1 MTTLCILLGALL
13 LATLLFYRG
22 AGLWAWVLPTALAFG
37 YWVWR
42 GIDSPVLFTVLASIF
57 VFLALLFGVVPVRR
71 ALVSRHVL
79 RLLAPIFPRMS
90 DTERTAL
97 EAGTV
102 WWDAELFSGAPD
114 WRKLVGFQPKPLSER
129 EKRFLDGPCEELCRK
144 LDDWKIHQEAG
155 LSPEILDFIKKNG
168 FMGMIIPEEFG
179 GLGFSAIA
187 NSSVVTKVS
196 SRSVTAAVIIMVPNS
211 LGPAELLRHYGT
223 DEQKTRWLPRLAR
236 GEEVPCFSLT
246 EPAAGSDAGGLT
258 SKGVVCKGTW
268 EGKEVLGMRLTWD
281 KRYSTLGPIATLIG
295 LAFRLH
301 DPDHLIGDRTDLG
314 ITVALVPSNIP
325 GVDHKRLHDPL
336 SIPFINGPTVGKD
349 VFLPLDYIIGG
360 PKMAGQGWRMLMEC
374 LSAGRSISLPGLA
387 TGAAQWCTRVT
398 GAYASIR
405 EQFGLAI
412 GRFEGIEAPL
422 ARIGG
427 TTYWLNAMRWLTA
440 GAVDAGGKP
449 AVISAIA
456 KAWST
461 EAMRRVVNDAM
472 DIQGGAGISRGP
484 RNTLAHVYQ
493 AVPIGIT
500 VEGANILTRSMIVFG
515 QGAIRCHPF
524 ALKEMQA
531 ALAGDV
537 SGFDEAFFGHV
548 GFIFRNAA
556 RSLLLGLTGGAL
568 AGSPRGGE
576 AGKAFR
582 KLSRFSAAFTLTADF
597 AMGTLGGGLK
607 RKEMLSG
614 RLADALAWMYIGSAA
629 VKKFVAEGEP
639 ARDQPLLRW
648 ATAEAVWQAQ
658 EALRS
663 VVRNLPSR
671 PVAWMLRMLVFPL
684 GGRLSPP
691 DDRLCG
697 KVARALL
704 DGGET
709 RVALSRDIFLPPESD
724 PALGRLERA
733 LRLTVEC
740 QLSRE
745 RMREAIKAKVLPRL
759 EERELYDMAVIK
771 SVITADQARRLKE
784 AAEARWDAVQ
794 VDAFEPEDYRALRG

>member
-1 MTTLCILLGALL
+1 MTLDLLLGALL
-13 LATLLFYRG
+13 LALVLLYFGRGLLAWTAPIALLFVV
-22 AGLWAWVLPTALAFG
+22 WAC
-37 YWVWR
+37 R
-42 GIDSPVLFTVLASIF
+42 GIDHAALFVVLAAAFAS
-57 VFLALLFGVVPVRR
+57 LAVVLGYAPARR
-71 ALVSRHVL
+71 SLVSGRIL
-79 RLLAPIFPRMS
+79 GFLAPIFPRMS
-90 DTERTAL
+90 DTEKTAL

-102 WWDAELFSGAPD
+102 WWDAELFSGSPD
-114 WRKLVGFQPKPLSER
+114 WKKLLDFQPKPLSEKER
-129 EKRFLDGPCEELCRK
+129 RFLDGPCEELCRK
-144 LDDWKIHQEAG
+144 LDDWKVHQEG
-155 LSPEILDFIKKNG
+155 GISKELFDFIKSNG

-196 SRSVTAAVIIMVPNS
+196 SRSVTAAVIVMVPNS

-223 DEQKTRWLPRLAR
+223 DEQKQRWLPRLAK

-246 EPAAGSDAGGLT
+246 EPAAGSDAGGLRA
-258 SKGVVCKGTW
+258 KEVVCKGTF
-268 EGKEVLGMRLTWD
+268 EGQEVLGMRLTWD
-281 KRYSTLGPIATLIG
+281 KRYSTLGPVATLIG

-301 DPDHLIGDRTDLG
+301 DPDHLLGAQEDLG
-314 ITVALVPSNIP
+314 ITVALVPSHLP

-349 VFLPLDYIIGG
+349 VFLPLDHIIGG

-387 TGAAQWCTRVT
+387 TGASQWCTRVT

-422 ARIGG
+422 ARVAG

-461 EAMRRVVNDAM
+461 EAMRRVVNDSM

-515 QGAIRCHPF
+515 QGAIRCHPH

-531 ALAGDV
+531 ALAKDV
-537 SGFDEAFFGHV
+537 DAFDEAFFGHV

-556 RSLLLGLTGGAL
+556 RSLVLALTDGRL
-568 AGSPRGGE
+568 AGPPIGGD
-576 AGKAFR
+576 AGRALER
-582 KLSRFSAAFTLTADF
+582 LSRLSASFTLVSDF
-597 AMGTLGGGLK
+597 AMGTLGGSLK
-607 RKEMLSG
+607 RKEMISG
-614 RLADALAWMYIGSAA
+614 RLADALAWMYVGSAA
-629 VKKFVAEGEP
+629 VRKFVADGEP
-639 ARDQPLLRW
+639 ARDRALLRW
-648 ATAEAVWQAQ
+648 ATLEAAHQTQ
-658 EALRS
+658 EALRGILD
-663 VVRNLPSR
+663 NLPSR
-671 PVAWMLRMLVFPL
+671 PAAWLLRALVFPL
-684 GGRLSPP
+684 GARMRPP
-691 DDRLCG
+691 SDRLCATI
-697 KVARALL
+697 ARSVL
-704 DGGET
+704 DGNET
-709 RVALSRDIFLPPESD
+709 RAALSRDIFVPPDGD

-733 LRLTVEC
+733 LRLTAEC
-740 QLSRE
+740 ATSRQ
-745 RMREAIKAKVLPRL
+745 RIHEAVKAKVLPRL
-759 EERELYDMAVIK
+759 EERELYALAVEK
-771 SVITADQARRLKE
+771 SVITPGQAAALEE
-784 AAEARWDAVQ
+784 AAAARWDAIQ
-794 VDAFEPEDYRALRG
+794 VDAFEPEAYRALRG

>member
-1 MTTLCILLGALL
+1 MNLLLLLGALVLALTLLYFGRAL
-13 LATLLFYRG
+13 LAWTVPIALLLVVWAIRG
-22 AGLWAWVLPTALAFG
+22 VDRTAIFVVLAAAFVLLAVVFG
-37 YWVWR
+37 Y
-42 GIDSPVLFTVLASIF
+42 P
-57 VFLALLFGVVPVRR
+57 PVRR
-71 ALVSRHVL
+71 ALVSGHVM
-79 RLLAPIFPRMS
+79 RFLAPIFPRMS
-90 DTERTAL
+90 DTEKTAL

-114 WRKLVGFQPKPLSER
+114 WKKLLAFEPKPLSPKER
-129 EKRFLDGPCEELCRK
+129 SFLNGPCEELCRMI
-144 LDDWKIHQEAG
+144 DDWKIHQEG
-155 LSPEILDFIKKNG
+155 GISKEIFDFIKQQG

-223 DEQKTRWLPRLAR
+223 DEQKARWLPRLAK

-246 EPAAGSDAGGLT
+246 EPAAGSDAGGLRST
-258 SKGVVCKGTW
+258 GVVCKGTF
-268 EGKEVLGMRLTWD
+268 EGKEVLGMRLDWD
-281 KRYSTLGPIATLIG
+281 KRYSTLGPVATLIG
-295 LAFRLH
+295 LAFRLL
-301 DPDHLIGDRTDLG
+301 DPDHLLGAQEDLG
-314 ITVALVPSNIP
+314 ITVALVPSDLP

-387 TGAAQWCTRVT
+387 TGASQWCTRVT
-398 GAYASIR
+398 GAYATIR

-422 ARIGG
+422 ARVAG

-461 EAMRRVVNDAM
+461 EAMRRVVNDSM

-484 RNTLAHVYQ
+484 RNTLAHIYQ

-515 QGAIRCHPF
+515 QGAIRCHPY

-531 ALAGDV
+531 AQAKDLE
-537 SGFDEAFFGHV
+537 GFDAAFFGHV
-548 GFIFRNAA
+548 GFIARNAA
-556 RSLLLGLTGGAL
+556 RSLLLAASGGRL
-568 AGSPRGGE
+568 ASAPVGGV
-576 AGKAFR
+576 AGHAFER
-582 KLSRFSAAFTLTADF
+582 LSRLSASFTLVSDF
-597 AMGTLGGGLK
+597 AMGTLGGSLK

-614 RLADALAWMYIGSAA
+614 RLADALAWMYVGSAA
-629 VKKFVAEGEP
+629 AKKFVSDGEP
-639 ARDQPLLRW
+639 ARDRALVGW
-648 ATAEAVWQAQ
+648 ATEEAAWQTQ
-658 EALRS
+658 EALRGILE
-663 VVRNLPSR
+663 NLPNR
-671 PVAWMLRMLVFPL
+671 PAAWLLRILVFPF
-684 GGRLSPP
+684 GAGMRPP
-691 DDRLCG
+691 SDRLCATI
-697 KVARALL
+697 ARSIL

-709 RVALSRDIFLPPESD
+709 RTALSRDIYVPQDSD

-733 LRLTVEC
+733 LRLTAEC
-740 QLSRE
+740 HTSRQ
-745 RMREAIKAKVLPRL
+745 RIHEAIKAKVLPRK
-759 EERELYDMAVIK
+759 EERELYDLAVEK
-771 SVITADQARRLKE
+771 SVITPGQAASLRE

-794 VDAFEPEDYRALRG
+794 VDAFEPAAYRALRG

>member
-1 MTTLCILLGALL
+1 MILLALAAALALSLVLLYRGLAFWGWVAPIALL
-13 LATLLFYRG
+13 FG
-22 AGLWAWVLPTALAFG
+22 VWA
-37 YWVWR
+37 WR
-42 GIDSPVLFTVLASIF
+42 GIDEPLLFACLAVPF
-57 VFLALLFGVVPVRR
+57 VILALLFGVVPVRR
-71 ALVSRHVL
+71 ALVSGLVL

-102 WWDAELFSGAPD
+102 WWDAELFSGSPD
-114 WRKLVGFQPKPLSER
+114 WKKLLEFQPKPLSEKER
-129 EKRFLDGPCEELCRK
+129 RFLDGPCEELCRMI
-144 LDDWKIHQEAG
+144 DDWKVHQEAG
-155 LSPEILDFIKKNG
+155 LSQEIFDFIKKNG

-223 DEQKTRWLPRLAR
+223 EEQKTRWLPRLAR

-246 EPAAGSDAGGLT
+246 EPGAGSDAGGLAST
-258 SKGVVCKGTW
+258 GVVCKGTW
-268 EGKEVLGMRLTWD
+268 EGKEVLGMRLNWD
-281 KRYSTLGPIATLIG
+281 KRYSTLGPVATLIG

-301 DPDHLIGDRTDLG
+301 DPEKLLGAQEDLG
-314 ITVALVPSNIP
+314 ITVALVPSKLP
-325 GVDHKRLHDPL
+325 GVDHQRLHDPL
-336 SIPFINGPTVGKD
+336 SIPFINGPTLGKD
-349 VFLPLDYIIGG
+349 VFLPLEYIIGG

-398 GAYASIR
+398 GAYASVR

-422 ARIGG
+422 SRIAG

-461 EAMRRVVNDAM
+461 EAMRHVVNDAM

-484 RNTLAHVYQ
+484 RNMLAHVYQ

-515 QGAIRCHPF
+515 QGAIRCHPY

-531 ALAGDV
+531 AHAKDV
-537 SGFDEAFFGHV
+537 EGFDEAFFGHV

-556 RSLLLGLTGGAL
+556 RSLLLGLTGGWL
-568 AGSPRGGE
+568 AGAPKGGA
-576 AGKAFR
+576 AGAALKR
-582 KLSRFSAAFTLTADF
+582 ISRLSAAFTLTADF
-597 AMGTLGGGLK
+597 AMGTLGGSLK

-614 RLADALAWMYIGSAA
+614 RLADALAWMYVGSAA

-639 ARDQPLLRW
+639 ARDRDLMRW
-648 ATAEAVWQAQ
+648 ATSEAAWRTQ
-658 EALRS
+658 EALRG
-663 VVRNLPSR
+663 VIDNLPNR
-671 PVAWMLRMLVFPL
+671 PAAWMLRALVFPL
-684 GGRLSPP
+684 GARLKQPNDRLS
-691 DDRLCG
+691 
-697 KVARALL
+697 ARIARSLL

-709 RVALSRDIFLPPESD
+709 RVALSRDIFVPPETD

-733 LRLTVEC
+733 LRLSAEC
-740 QLSRE
+740 HLSRE
-745 RMREAIKAKVLPRL
+745 RIREAIKAKVLPRL
-759 EERELYDMAVIK
+759 EEKELYGLAVQK
-771 SVITADQARRLKE
+771 SVITPEQERRLRE

-794 VDAFEPEDYRALRG
+794 VDAFDRDAYRALRC